1 MAPGAARP
9 RLHLPLRLLP
19 WLAAAV
25 IATTPV
31 WQSFEARLF
40 DALLLL
46 ADLGPS
52 APIAIVGIDE
62 PSFAE
67 LQRQWPWPRSLH
79 AALVDVLAAEG
90 AAVIGLDVVFAEPSA
105 VPGADAALAAAITR
119 AGNVVLAAE
128 EKLEED
134 AHVARHLVVE
144 PLPSLL
150 AAGGVSGLVSIP
162 VDRDSVV
169 RRIPADPASFWR
181 KVLEVHGR
189 RTGGPAPG
197 DVGPDARIRYTAADG
212 AFRYASYYQALAPG
226 RFLPPGFFRDRIVL
240 VGLTVKASPE
250 PTASAVDAFFTPLF
264 GARGQLTSGVEIHA
278 QIIAS
283 AMSGRHVRPAPLAA
297 AVLLGLVVAAAS
309 IRVTAWQP
317 LVGAL
322 RALAIWV
329 VLVALA
335 FALLRW
341 ADVWVPVLWVAL
353 GAGLLYLVEGSAAYV
368 QAERQRRQIRRAFEH
383 YVAPRIV
390 EQILKDPARLV
401 LGGERRE
408 ITILF
413 GDLAGFT
420 TISEALPPEDVARVL
435 NRCLTTVTRVIVR
448 HEGTVDKFMGD
459 GIMAFWGAPL
469 EDPDHAMRACT
480 AAQAIQVAMHELRRE
495 LAATP
500 GAPGLDLRIGLNS
513 GPAIVGNMGSD
524 TLFDYTAIGDD
535 VNLASR
541 LEGANKR
548 YGTRVML
555 GEATAR
561 RVEGRVLLRRVDRIR
576 VKGKHQAVEVFTL
589 ETDAEVARL
598 GDAAVAAYRARE
610 WDEAERLCKEIL
622 ALRSDDALA
631 ALHLEHVAT
640 CRATPPPDDWDGSVT
655 LQEK

>member
-1 MAPGAARP
+1 MPPGESRP
-9 RLHLPLRLLP
+9 RLHRLLRLLP
-19 WLAAAV
+19 WLAAAA

-40 DALLLL
+40 DALLVL
-46 ADLGPS
+46 ADPGAS
-52 APIAIVGIDE
+52 APITIVGIDE

-67 LQRQWPWPRSLH
+67 LQQQWPWPRTLH
-79 AALVDVLAAEG
+79 ARLIDALAAEG
-90 AAVIGLDVVFAEPSA
+90 AAVIGMDVVFAEPSA
-105 VPGADAALAAAITR
+105 VPGADAALAEAIAR
-119 AGNVVLAAE
+119 AGNVVLGAE

-144 PLPSLL
+144 PLPALV
-150 AAGGVSGLVSIP
+150 AAGGRSGLVSIP

-169 RRIPADPASFWR
+169 RRIPTNPASFWR
-181 KVLEVHGR
+181 KVLEIHHR

-197 DVGPDARIRYTAADG
+197 DPGPDARIRYTAAEG
-212 AFRYASYYQALAPG
+212 AFRYASYYQALAPA

-264 GARGQLTSGVEIHA
+264 TVRGQLTSGVEIHA

-283 AMSGRHVRPAPLAA
+283 ALGGRHVRPAPLAVA
-297 AVLLGLVVAAAS
+297 ALLGLAVAAAS
-309 IRVTAWQP
+309 IRVAAWRP
-317 LVGAL
+317 LAGAI
-322 RALAIWV
+322 RAVAACAL
-329 VLVALA
+329 LVALA
-335 FALLRW
+335 YALLRW
-341 ADVWVPVLWVAL
+341 ADIWVPVLWIAL
-353 GAGLLYLVEGSAAYV
+353 GIALLYLTEGSAAYLQV
-368 QAERQRRQIRRAFEH
+368 ERQRRQIRRAFEH
-383 YVAPRIV
+383 YVSPRIV
-390 EQILKDPARLV
+390 DEILKDPTRLV

-408 ITILF
+408 ITVMF

-420 TISEALPPEDVARVL
+420 TISEALPPEEVARIL
-435 NRCLTTVTRVIVR
+435 NRCLTTVTRVVVQ
-448 HEGTVDKFMGD
+448 HEGTVDKFIGD
-459 GIMAFWGAPL
+459 AIMAFWGAPL
-469 EDPDHAMRACT
+469 DDPDHAAHACA
-480 AAQAIQVAMHELRRE
+480 AAQAIQVAMQDLRRD
-495 LAATP
+495 LGALP
-500 GAPGLDLRIGLNS
+500 GGASIDLRIGLNS

-561 RVEGRVLLRRVDRIR
+561 LVEGRVLLRRVDLIR
-576 VKGKHQAVEVFTL
+576 VKGKHHAVEVFTL

-598 GDAAVAAYRARE
+598 GDAVVAAYRRRD
-610 WDEAERLCKEIL
+610 WDEAERLCKDIL
-622 ALRSDDALA
+622 AIRSDDTLA
-631 ALHLEHVAT
+631 ALHLEHVAA